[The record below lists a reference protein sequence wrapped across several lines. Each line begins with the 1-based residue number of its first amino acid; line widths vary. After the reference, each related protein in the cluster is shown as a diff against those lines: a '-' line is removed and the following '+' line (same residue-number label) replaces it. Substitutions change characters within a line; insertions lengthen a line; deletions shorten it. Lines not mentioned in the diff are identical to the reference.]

1 MTEANLLIKG
11 DKAFLDADLKSKT
24 FTIDSTFQNQL
35 IQYLVKNNI
44 RVINT
49 EKLNWKLVIV
59 NELSELEVNY
69 EYWHGFQIRSF

>member
-24 FTIDSTFQNQL
+24 FTIDNTFQNQL

-49 EKLNWKLVIV
+49 EKLN
-59 NELSELEVNY
+59 
-69 EYWHGFQIRSF
+69 